1 MTLQELL
8 AHNEA
13 VRKRR
18 AEEAAKKLKEQKEF
32 EHVRGLRA
40 QLNIYDEV
48 VNTSEEASVEATEEP
63 QNIETEEVAKPKSK
77 KGRKPKSRAYLVAE
91 DLPFEEDEQ
100 VTKIVEE
107 ENIATDDGDSKLEEE
122 VC

>member
-18 AEEAAKKLKEQKEF
+18 AEEAAKKLKEQKE
-32 EHVRGLRA
+32 
-40 QLNIYDEV
+40 
-48 VNTSEEASVEATEEP
+48 EASVEVTEEP
-63 QNIETEEVAKPKSK
+63 QNIETEEVTKSKSK

-91 DLPFEEDEQ
+91 NLPFEEDEQ
-100 VTKIVEE
+100 VAKIVEE